1 MVCRDAINK
10 SPLCDDGDGA
20 KTQDKNK
27 LNFNGISRI
36 RGSSIAAAENLL
48 KLHIFND

>member
-10 SPLCDDGDGA
+10 SPLRDDGDGA
-20 KTQDKNK
+20 KTLDKNK
-27 LNFNGISRI
+27 LNFSGIRI